1 MNGFRKGSYLA
12 NPTGFRASPLSLN
25 PILAGKQ
32 NTNFNALALPDYVS
46 YADLQAQKAAAEAAA
61 VAAAQAD
68 NGNDSYGGIGNDY
81 WNDQYQGDG
90 GGWDNEGPGDFDS
103 GGGWGSD
110 FGGETDDPMGWSTG
124 GTIPPMYAA
133 KGNYIDNLLGLP
145 DNRTAFDTTTGLV
158 KDNIKDIGGTI
169 TTTAQDLYNTSAD
182 FVNKQTTPTAI
193 KDTVFNALVTAG
205 LKSNPY
211 TAPLATLK
219 TAYDIIQT
227 VNNYSKNQADQTEAL
242 DPSVEMESLEALP
255 SELGAG
261 ITNPADFNF
270 KDSNYGYTPAKV
282 DTNRRSTPA
291 TNFTA
296 DLEAA
301 MAEINNE
308 IASTTPSTTPSP
320 TVASTAATYNSKDFV
335 GVPTISNIEPV
346 NPGPQTDFDAQLEAA
361 ISAELGDY
369 TNSMETSTPSAS
381 PSMSDHAAV
390 HGIGSADDASGGSVS
405 GPSGSGGY
413 GGSSGGYG
421 DDGPGGGYGD
431 GDSDSGSGQDGA
443 NSGGMGGG
451 MGGGNDSFRSAGGRI
466 YASQGGYVNS
476 VGGK

>member
-1 MNGFRKGSYLA
+1 MEGFRKGSYLA
-12 NPTGFRASPLSLN
+12 NPTGFRASPLFLN

-46 YADLQAQKAAAEAAA
+46 YADLQAQKAAAEAAEA
-61 VAAAQAD
+61 AAAAAAAAAAQAD
-68 NGNDSYGGIGNDY
+68 NGNDSYGSIGNDY

-103 GGGWGSD
+103 GGGWGGNPD
-110 FGGETDDPMGWSTG
+110 DGGDYDDSFWSTG
-124 GTIPPMYAA
+124 GTIPPMYAVE
-133 KGNYIDNLLGLP
+133 GNYVNDVLGVP
-145 DNRTAFDTTTGLV
+145 DDRELFGNTRSV
-158 KDNIKDIGGTI
+158 IGGVI
-169 TTTAQDLYNTSAD
+169 DPLKEKAFKSVKAKVEQPAKTATGIGISQ
-182 FVNKQTTPTAI
+182 AI
-193 KDTVFNALVTAG
+193 GALSKNNAAG
-205 LKSNPY
+205 LIASGLFDSITSGMSNQQVIDALNPMLDSQLY
-211 TAPLATLK
+211 DAIYDTNEYGYSPGEITGIEQAPSYGINVGTVP
-219 TAYDIIQT
+219 DI
-227 VNNYSKNQADQTEAL
+227 D
-242 DPSVEMESLEALP
+242 M
-255 SELGAG
+255 
-261 ITNPADFNF
+261 TNPA
-270 KDSNYGYTPAKV
+270 NYNV
-282 DTNRRSTPA
+282 
-291 TNFTA
+291 
-296 DLEAA
+296 
-301 MAEINNE
+301 
-308 IASTTPSTTPSP
+308 
-320 TVASTAATYNSKDFV
+320 KDFV
-335 GVPTISNIEPV
+335 GVPETPAVSVPETPTISSWQDLNSYISNIEPV

-390 HGIGSADDASGGSVS
+390 HGSADDASGGSVS